1 MSTKSLYKIDR
12 RNIIMSDTITN
23 KPAQTDSDK
32 ILAIQD
38 ILASTKYSNSYDRL
52 EAIRKVVYGIS
63 L

>member
-1 MSTKSLYKIDR
+1 MSG
-12 RNIIMSDTITN
+12 TISN

-32 ILAIQD
+32 IVAIQN